1 MAENRPQGRKT
12 NVTGQSTGAYRRGDG
27 LNTGPVGKT
36 GSNPFSTSQS
46 SSRPGM
52 SRAAKAGGGGGLILV
67 FLLLFFLLRGCGG
80 SGGSMLSGDLTGGGS
95 GSSSAYTDSGSYSG
109 SASSS
114 GSSSSGS
121 SSSGSSSS
129 GSLGGLEGLFQGG
142 GTTTAA
148 AASPYAN
155 LLGNMSSPGTAAEV
169 NTAAVDT
176 SVASEAREKYTSIR
190 GNGKDEVT
198 IMVYM
203 CGTDLESRSGMAT
216 RDLAEMAK
224 ANIASNVHVV
234 VYTGGCSRW
243 NNNIISTGRNQI
255 YEVQSGGLKR
265 VVDDDGNRAMTDP
278 ETLSRFIRFCGENY
292 PANRNML
299 ILWDHGGG
307 SVSGYGY
314 DETKRSSGSMT
325 LAGINQALKNGR
337 MQFDAVGF
345 DACLMATLETGLM
358 LDPYADYMIASE
370 ETEPGIGWY
379 YTNWLTKLS
388 NNTSMPTVEIG
399 KNIVD
404 DFVGTCASQCAGQS
418 ATLSVV
424 DIAELAANAPE
435 AMRNFSLSMTD
446 LIKNDGFQ
454 QVSNARNGAR
464 EFARSTAIDQI
475 DLCHFALNLGNQ
487 EGKDLVSALKG
498 AIKYNRTSSNMSN
511 AYGLSI
517 YFPYRKTSSV
527 DKAVQ
532 TYDAIGMDSSYSQCI
547 REFASMEVSGQVAAG
562 GSNNPYASLFGS
574 GYDAAPS
581 SGYDI
586 SDLLGAFLGGGDFS
600 SISGL
605 SGSNSD
611 FLFGRSLS
619 TEETG
624 AYIAANHFD
633 PSALTWQ
640 ESGGSYV
647 IHLSDEQWSMVEGL
661 ALNVFLD
668 DGQGF
673 LDLGLDAVF
682 EFDDNGDLLAP
693 AEPNWVAIN
702 NHPVA
707 YYHEYAVDGY
717 YYGYT
722 PALLNGE
729 RVELQICF
737 DPDGNGTVT
746 GIRTVYEDDELLELP
761 KTQTELGEAADLENP
776 SDADAE
782 TTIRLLQPGDVL
794 DFLCDCYHYDGTYE
808 NTYKLGAQLV
818 IGSDGVRV
826 ANVPFLATERVVFN
840 FRFTDLYQQHY
851 WSESLSIG

>member
-27 LNTGPVGKT
+27 LNTGPVGKS
-36 GSNPFSTSQS
+36 GSNPFNTNQS

-52 SRAAKAGGGGGLILV
+52 SRAAKAGGGGGLLLV
-67 FLLLFFLLRGCGG
+67 ALLLFFLLRSCGG
-80 SGGSMLSGDLTGGGS
+80 SGSMLSSDLLGGNTGSTGS
-95 GSSSAYTDSGSYSG
+95 YTDSGSYSG
-109 SASSS
+109 SSSAGTPSS
-114 GSSSSGS
+114 GSS
-121 SSSGSSSS
+121 
-129 GSLGGLEGLFQGG
+129 SLGGLEGLFQGG
-142 GTTTAA
+142 TTTAA
-148 AASPYAN
+148 AANPYAN
-155 LLGNMSSPGTAAEV
+155 LLGNMSSSGTAAEV
-169 NTAAVDT
+169 NTTAVDT
-176 SVASEAREKYTSIR
+176 SVASEAREKYTTIR
-190 GNGKDEVT
+190 GNGQDEVT

-224 ANIASNVHVV
+224 ANISPNVHVV

-243 NNNIISTGRNQI
+243 NNNIISTGKNQV

-265 VVDDDGNRAMTDP
+265 IVDDDGNRAMTDP

-325 LAGINQALKNGR
+325 LDGINKALKNGR
-337 MQFDAVGF
+337 VQFDVVGF

-358 LDPYADYMIASE
+358 LDPYADYMVASE

-404 DFVGTCASQCAGQS
+404 DFVSTCSSQCAGQS

-424 DIAELAANAPE
+424 DVAELSATAPE
-435 AMRNFSLSMTD
+435 AMRSFSLSMTD

-454 QVSNARNGAR
+454 QVSNARNSAR

-475 DLCHFALNLGNQ
+475 DLCHFAQNLGNQ
-487 EGKDLVSALKG
+487 EGKNLVSALKG

-562 GSNNPYASLFGS
+562 GSANPYASLFGS
-574 GYDAAPS
+574 GYSGAS
-581 SGYDI
+581 SSSYDI
-586 SDLLGAFLGGGDFS
+586 NDLLGAFLGGGDFS

-605 SGSNSD
+605 SDANSS

-619 TEETG
+619 NEET
-624 AYIAANHFD
+624 ADYIAGNHFD

-640 ESGGSYV
+640 QSGGNYV
-647 IHLSDEQWSMVEGL
+647 LHLSEEQWSMVEGL

-668 DGQGF
+668 DGQGY

-682 EFDDNGDLLAP
+682 DFDDNGNLLAP

-737 DPDGNGTVT
+737 DPDGNGSVT

-794 DFLCDCYHYDGTYE
+794 DFLCDYYHYDGTYE
-808 NTYKLGAQLV
+808 NTYMLGQQLV

-826 ANVPFLATERVVFN
+826 ANVPFLANEKVVFN
-840 FRFTDLYQQHY
+840 YRFTDLYQQNY

>member
-1 MAENRPQGRKT
+1 MADNRPQGRKT

-36 GSNPFSTSQS
+36 GSNPFNTSQS
-46 SSRPGM
+46 SPRPGM
-52 SRAAKAGGGGGLILV
+52 SRAAKAGGGGGILLV
-67 FLLLFFLLRGCGG
+67 LLLLFFLLRGCGG
-80 SGGSMLSGDLTGGGS
+80 SGSMLSSDLTGGGS
-95 GSSSAYTDSGSYSG
+95 GSSGAYTDSGSYSG
-109 SASSS
+109 SPSSGSASSS
-114 GSSSSGS
+114 GA
-121 SSSGSSSS
+121 SSS

-142 GTTTAA
+142 GTTSAA

-176 SVASEAREKYTSIR
+176 SVASEAREKYTAIQ
-190 GNGKDEVT
+190 GKGQDEVT

-224 ANIASNVHVV
+224 ATIASNVHVV

-562 GSNNPYASLFGS
+562 GSNNPYASLFGA
-574 GYDAAPS
+574 GYDTAPS
-581 SGYDI
+581 SSYDI

-605 SGSNSD
+605 SGSNSN

-619 TEETG
+619 NEETSD
-624 AYIAANHFD
+624 YIAANHFD

-647 IHLSDEQWSMVEGL
+647 IHLTDEQWSMVEGL

-668 DGQGF
+668 DGQGY